1 MLKLKI
7 ENSILF
13 FEFFLSFI
21 IIFGFRCDVTCNC
34 HKLSHIIHCHMS
46 HDHVPQK
53 DIEGSGII
61 ISTYILTVYNIYSL

>member
-1 MLKLKI
+1 
-7 ENSILF
+7 
-13 FEFFLSFI
+13 
-21 IIFGFRCDVTCNC
+21 
-34 HKLSHIIHCHMS
+34 MS